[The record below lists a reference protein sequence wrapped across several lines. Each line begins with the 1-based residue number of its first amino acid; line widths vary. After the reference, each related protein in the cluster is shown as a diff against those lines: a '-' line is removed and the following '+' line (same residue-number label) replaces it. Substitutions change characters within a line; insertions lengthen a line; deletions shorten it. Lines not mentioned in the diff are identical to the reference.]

1 MRWMT
6 YFFLLYVTKYISKQY
21 LELELWYLTIFHRG
35 VQLNLCWKPQHME
48 KTTDMPQ
55 VTDKLYQIKLYRVH
69 LAISLIQTHNFSGDR
84 H

>member
-1 MRWMT
+1 MT

-21 LELELWYLTIFHRG
+21 LELELWCLTIFHRG
-35 VQLNLCWKPQHME
+35 VQFNLCWKPQHME